1 MDKNWLGDLQSAL
14 ATAKEELDKA
24 SYLEECGGNPGIRK
38 MNANKANWLSR
49 VVYLAELGLECEKRL
64 AGISTEPSVNEDAS
78 DFQKAMELFKHIN
91 N

>member
-1 MDKNWLGDLQSAL
+1 MNKNWLDDLQSAL

-49 VVYLAELGLECEKRL
+49 VVYLAELGIECEKRL
-64 AGISTEPSVNEDAS
+64 DAIEAESTPNEDVS
-78 DFQKAMELFKHIN
+78 DFQKAMKLFKHIN
-91 N
+91 S